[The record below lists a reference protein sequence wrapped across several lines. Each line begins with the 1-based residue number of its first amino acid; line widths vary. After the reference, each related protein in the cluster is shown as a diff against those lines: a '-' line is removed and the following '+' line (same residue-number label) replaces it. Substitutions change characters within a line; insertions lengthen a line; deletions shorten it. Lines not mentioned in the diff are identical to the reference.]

1 MNSYIAGN
9 YKTLSNTISQ
19 VVPAVILENTN
30 FEDLFSAYYKFTE
43 QSGQFYKESKIL
55 FDSFNYSNADEKYL
69 KIFKEQLL
77 RKFPD
82 NGQIALE
89 YFLKFSKVFYKSKGS
104 EESYKFLFKVLYDA
118 DVEITYPSDYILK
131 SSDGEW
137 IKRNL
142 VKIEN
147 FFDVNENGI
156 IDFQEL
162 IVGKTLTGITSN
174 TTAFISDIVS
184 YDTNMLE
191 LHIEMINGNFEIDE
205 VVHIL
210 YPDNKYSVS
219 RILPSIGSYKIIDG
233 GIGYLAN
240 KALQFKTFGDGF
252 NFSVSIDSVNPI
264 NGQILSL
271 NIKNSGYNY
280 LYQMPVLDLTDFL
293 LFDNDNYTDYI
304 PKYGPKE
311 FYFGYNDF
319 KLEHSYNSAN
329 YNSAVYSYSS
339 GNEIILDK
347 NTNSFVYGSTKI
359 GYGSYN
365 GFLDSNSLYYS
376 SNNLYGP
383 KSFYNVSNSTIISGY
398 QYGTPEYGNAYY
410 NIKYDSIPIE
420 PIPDNYIY
428 EPPWLNPEF
437 KNMPIYYCSYENS
450 IKMEK
455 RFAKIEFYNVA
466 VYTES
471 GFYKK
476 KKSLLSDK
484 WKLFDGNYYQDYSYV
499 INTKLNFDV
508 FKNDVEE
515 LVHPAGT
522 KMFYNKLQ
530 SENITIQLNSNIS
543 LEVFYEKDNRTK
555 YIEEFAYDSSY
566 YTSVDKPKD
575 LIKTVY
581 YDGTIKYDGLSEY
594 ADPNTLLL

>member
-30 FEDLFSAYYKFTE
+30 FEDLFLAYYKFTE

-77 RKFPD
+77 RMFPD

-104 EESYKFLFKVLYDA
+104 EESYKFLFKVLYDS

-137 IKRNL
+137 VKRNL

-162 IVGKTLTGITSN
+162 IVGKTLNGITTN

-184 YDTNMLE
+184 YDANMLE

-205 VVHIL
+205 VVHII
-210 YPDNKYSVS
+210 YPDSKYSVS

-240 KALQFKTFGDGF
+240 KALQFKTKGDGF

-271 NIKNSGYNY
+271 DIKNSGYNY

-311 FYFGYNDF
+311 FYFGYNNF
-319 KLEHSYNSAN
+319 KTEYVYNSAAYDN
-329 YNSAVYSYSS
+329 AIYSYSN

-365 GFLDSNSLYYS
+365 GLLDTHSLYYG

-383 KSFYNVSNSTIISGY
+383 KSFYNISNSTTISGY
-398 QYGTPEYGNAYY
+398 QYGIPEYGNAKILANKIIN
-410 NIKYDSIPIE
+410 NINEHNMRSKINFSISIGIAGYE
-420 PIPDNYIY
+420 ANDLNIDDIILRADNSLY
-428 EPPWLNPEF
+428 EAKKAG
-437 KNMPIYYCSYENS
+437 KNRAI
-450 IKMEK
+450 
-455 RFAKIEFYNVA
+455 
-466 VYTES
+466 
-471 GFYKK
+471 
-476 KKSLLSDK
+476 
-484 WKLFDGNYYQDYSYV
+484 
-499 INTKLNFDV
+499 
-508 FKNDVEE
+508 
-515 LVHPAGT
+515 
-522 KMFYNKLQ
+522 
-530 SENITIQLNSNIS
+530 
-543 LEVFYEKDNRTK
+543 
-555 YIEEFAYDSSY
+555 
-566 YTSVDKPKD
+566 
-575 LIKTVY
+575 
-581 YDGTIKYDGLSEY
+581 
-594 ADPNTLLL
+594 

>member
-1 MNSYIAGN
+1 MLI
-9 YKTLSNTISQ
+9 
-19 VVPAVILENTN
+19 
-30 FEDLFSAYYKFTE
+30 
-43 QSGQFYKESKIL
+43 
-55 FDSFNYSNADEKYL
+55 L

-77 RKFPD
+77 RIFPD

-137 IKRNL
+137 VKRNL

-147 FFDVNENGI
+147 FFDANENGI

-162 IVGKTLTGITSN
+162 IIGKTIKGLTSN
-174 TTAFISDIVS
+174 STAFISDIIS

-233 GIGYLAN
+233 GVGYIAN
-240 KALQFKTFGDGF
+240 KALQFKTKGDGF

-271 NIKNSGYNY
+271 DIKNSGYNY
-280 LYQMPVLDLTDFL
+280 LYQMPMLELADFL

-311 FYFGYNDF
+311 FYFGYNNF
-319 KLEHSYNSAN
+319 KLEYSYNSAN
-329 YNSAVYSYSS
+329 YNSAVYSYSNGS
-339 GNEIILDK
+339 EIILDK

-365 GFLDSNSLYYS
+365 GLLDTHSLYYG

-383 KSFYNVSNSTIISGY
+383 KSFYNISNSTSISGY
-398 QYGTPEYGNAYY
+398 QYGNPEYGNAYY

-420 PIPDNYIY
+420 PVPDNYIY

-450 IKMEK
+450 IKKEK
-455 RFAKIEFYNVA
+455 RLATIEFYNVA
-466 VYTES
+466 VLQETDSYPFGSEGPVAGAWQYQNKENYIIFLLISAVLYSANALLLTVALFRKDATLIKWS
-471 GFYKK
+471 I
-476 KKSLLSDK
+476 SLFALIVLV
-484 WKLFDGNYYQDYSYV
+484 LFMLQGNYY
-499 INTKLNFDV
+499 NLW
-508 FKNDVEE
+508 
-515 LVHPAGT
+515 
-522 KMFYNKLQ
+522 
-530 SENITIQLNSNIS
+530 
-543 LEVFYEKDNRTK
+543 
-555 YIEEFAYDSSY
+555 
-566 YTSVDKPKD
+566 
-575 LIKTVY
+575 
-581 YDGTIKYDGLSEY
+581 
-594 ADPNTLLL
+594 